1 MAERSLGQLSFADGL
16 VAGTGRNETLE
27 RLVELIDWSA
37 IARLLSP
44 VHGSRYGAPG
54 YPAVAM
60 FRALLLQQWHGL
72 SDPGLEA
79 SLEDRL
85 SFRRFC
91 GFTLDAETPDH
102 VTIHRFRETLRQ
114 LGLADRVFEEV
125 NRQIDSYGL
134 ILRQGTL
141 VDASLIDAAVKRP
154 KPPAEQPPAEQP
166 PVEQPPTEQTAA
178 PSEVKPAEPSG
189 TTKERA
195 PSKLVKSPLDSDAAW
210 TKKGGRRYFG
220 YKVHVGVDQG
230 SAIIRRQVMT
240 PANVNDTEPADLLIC
255 GDEAALYGD
264 QAYTSA
270 RRRADLR
277 SRGIKDRMMH
287 RANKHHPLTPRQIQ
301 HNTAIGRR
309 RAPVEQVFAK
319 LKRLCGWSR
328 VRYRGLARN
337 AVHLALLC
345 TALNL
350 KRLVVLTTPRPAA
363 P

>member
-1 MAERSLGQLSFADGL
+1 M
-16 VAGTGRNETLE
+16 LE
-27 RLVELIDWSA
+27 RLDELIDWSA

-54 YPAVAM
+54 YPAVVM
-60 FRALLLQQWHGL
+60 LKALLLQQWHGL
-72 SDPGLEA
+72 SDPALEA
-79 SLEDRL
+79 SIEDRL

-91 GFTLDAETPDH
+91 GFPLDAETPDH

-114 LGLADRVFEEV
+114 RGLADRVFEEV
-125 NRQIDSYGL
+125 NRQIDSLGL
-134 ILRQGTL
+134 IVRQGTL
-141 VDASLIDAAVKRP
+141 IDASLVDAAVKRP

-166 PVEQPPTEQTAA
+166 PVEPATPQ
-178 PSEVKPAEPSG
+178 SEVKLVEASG
-189 TTKERA
+189 ATKERPA
-195 PSKLVKSPLDSDAAW
+195 SEERRPSKLVKSPLDPDAAW
-210 TKKGGRRYFG
+210 AKKGGRRYFG

-264 QAYTSA
+264 QAYTTA

-277 SRGIKDRMMH
+277 ARGIKDRMMH

-319 LKRLCGWSR
+319 LKRPYGWSR
-328 VRYRGLARN
+328 ARYRGLARN
-337 AVHLALLC
+337 AAHLALLC
-345 TALNL
+345 IALNL
-350 KRLVVLTTPRPAA
+350 KRLVVLTTRSALA
-363 P
+363 

>member
-1 MAERSLGQLSFADGL
+1 MAERSLGQLSLADSL
-16 VAGTGRNETLE
+16 VAGTGRNEALE
-27 RLVELIDWSA
+27 RLGELIDWRA
-37 IARLLSP
+37 IAQLLSP

-60 FRALLLQQWHGL
+60 FKALLLQQWHGL

-79 SLEDRL
+79 SIEDRL

-91 GFTLDAETPDH
+91 GFALDAETPDH
-102 VTIHRFRETLRQ
+102 VTIHRFRETLRKH
-114 LGLADRVFEEV
+114 GVADRVFEEV

-134 ILRQGTL
+134 ILRHGTL
-141 VDASLIDAAVKRP
+141 VDASLVDAAVKRP
-154 KPPAEQPPAEQP
+154 KPPGEEPPIDQ
-166 PVEQPPTEQTAA
+166 AA
-178 PSEVKPAEPSG
+178 TPSEVNSTEPRG
-189 TTKERA
+189 TAKERP
-195 PSKLVKSPLDSDAAW
+195 PSKLVKSPLDLDAAW
-210 TKKGGRRYFG
+210 AKKGGRRYFG

-230 SAIIRRQVMT
+230 SAIIRRQLIT
-240 PANVNDTEPADLLIC
+240 PANVNDTEPADRLIC

-264 QAYTSA
+264 QAYTCA

-277 SRGIKDRMMH
+277 ARGIKDRMMH
-287 RANKHHPLTPRQIQ
+287 RANKHHPLTPRQVQ
-301 HNTAIGRR
+301 HNAAIGRR

-350 KRLVVLTTPRPAA
+350 KRLLVLTTARPALA
-363 P
+363 

>member
-1 MAERSLGQLSFADGL
+1 MAERSLGQLSLADSL
-16 VAGTGRNETLE
+16 VAGKGRNEALE
-27 RLVELIDWSA
+27 RLGELIDWSM

-44 VHGSRYGAPG
+44 VHGSRFGAPG

-60 FRALLLQQWHGL
+60 FKALLLQQWHGL

-91 GFTLDAETPDH
+91 GFALDAETPDH
-102 VTIHRFRETLRQ
+102 VTIHRFREALRQ

-125 NRQIDSYGL
+125 NRQIDNRGL

-141 VDASLIDAAVKRP
+141 IDASLIDAAVKRP
-154 KPPAEQPPAEQP
+154 KPPAEPAAVPGDGKPVEPAPAEGGA
-166 PVEQPPTEQTAA
+166 VA
-178 PSEVKPAEPSG
+178 
-189 TTKERA
+189 TKERP
-195 PSKLVKSPLDSDAAW
+195 PSKLVKSPLDPDAAW

-277 SRGIKDRMMH
+277 ARGIKDRMMH

-350 KRLVVLTTPRPAA
+350 KRLVVLTASRPAPA
-363 P
+363 

>member
-1 MAERSLGQLSFADGL
+1 MAERSLGQLSLADSL
-16 VAGTGRNETLE
+16 VAEKGRNEALE
-27 RLVELIDWSA
+27 RLGELIDWSM

-60 FRALLLQQWHGL
+60 FKALLLQQWHGL
-72 SDPGLEA
+72 SDPALEA
-79 SLEDRL
+79 SLDDRL

-91 GFTLDAETPDH
+91 GFALDAETPDH

-114 LGLADRVFEEV
+114 LGLADRIFEEV
-125 NRQIDSYGL
+125 NRQIDNRGL

-141 VDASLIDAAVKRP
+141 IDASLVDAAVKRP
-154 KPPAEQPPAEQP
+154 KPPTEPA
-166 PVEQPPTEQTAA
+166 TA
-178 PSEVKPAEPSG
+178 PSEGKPAEPVAAESG
-189 TTKERA
+189 AAATKERP
-195 PSKLVKSPLDSDAAW
+195 PSKLVKSLLDPDAAW

-240 PANVNDTEPADLLIC
+240 PANVNDTVPADQLIC

-270 RRRADLR
+270 PRRADLR
-277 SRGIKDRMMH
+277 ARGIKDRMMH
-287 RANKHHPLTPRQIQ
+287 RANKHHPLTPRQIR

-319 LKRLCGWSR
+319 LKRLYGWTR

-350 KRLVVLTTPRPAA
+350 KRLVVLTTPQAA
-363 P
+363 SA

>member
-1 MAERSLGQLSFADGL
+1 MAERSLGQLSLADSL
-16 VAGTGRNETLE
+16 VAWRGRNEALE
-27 RLVELIDWSA
+27 RLGELIDWSV

-60 FRALLLQQWHGL
+60 LKALLLQQWHGL
-72 SDPGLEA
+72 SDPALEA

-91 GFTLDAETPDH
+91 GFALDAETPDH

-114 LGLADRVFEEV
+114 HGLADRVFEEV
-125 NRQIDSYGL
+125 NRQIDDRGL

-141 VDASLIDAAVKRP
+141 IDASLVDAAVKRP
-154 KPPAEQPPAEQP
+154 KPPAEQPPVE
-166 PVEQPPTEQTAA
+166 PVAGR
-178 PSEVKPAEPSG
+178 SEAEPAIPVDG
-189 TTKERA
+189 DAPATKERP
-195 PSKLVKSPLDSDAAW
+195 PSKLVKSPLDPDAAW
-210 TKKGGRRYFG
+210 AKKGGRRYFG

-230 SAIIRRQVMT
+230 SGIIRRQLVT
-240 PANVNDTEPADLLIC
+240 PANINDTEPADLLIC

-264 QAYTSA
+264 QAYTTA

-277 SRGIKDRMMH
+277 ARGIKDRMMH

-319 LKRLCGWSR
+319 LKRLYGWSR

-350 KRLVVLTTPRPAA
+350 KRMVVLTTPCSAPA
-363 P
+363 

>member
-1 MAERSLGQLSFADGL
+1 MAERSLGQLSLADSL
-16 VAGTGRNETLE
+16 VEGKGRNEALE
-27 RLVELIDWSA
+27 RLGELIDWSM

-60 FRALLLQQWHGL
+60 FKALLLQQWHGL
-72 SDPGLEA
+72 SDPALEA
-79 SLEDRL
+79 SLDDRL

-91 GFTLDAETPDH
+91 GFSLDAETPDH

-114 LGLADRVFEEV
+114 LGLADRIFEEV
-125 NRQIDSYGL
+125 NRQIDNCGL

-141 VDASLIDAAVKRP
+141 IDASLVDAAVKRP
-154 KPPAEQPPAEQP
+154 KPPTE
-166 PVEQPPTEQTAA
+166 PPTEPAAA
-178 PSEVKPAEPSG
+178 PSEGKPVAAESG
-189 TTKERA
+189 AAATKERP
-195 PSKLVKSPLDSDAAW
+195 PSKLVKSPLDPDAAW

-240 PANVNDTEPADLLIC
+240 PANVNDTVPADQLIC

-270 RRRADLR
+270 PRRADLR
-277 SRGIKDRMMH
+277 ARGIKDRMMH
-287 RANKHHPLTPRQIQ
+287 RANKHHPLTPRQVR

-319 LKRLCGWSR
+319 LKRLYGWTR

-350 KRLVVLTTPRPAA
+350 KRLVVLTTPRSALA
-363 P
+363 

>member
-1 MAERSLGQLSFADGL
+1 LADSL
-16 VAGTGRNETLE
+16 VAAKGRNEALE
-27 RLVELIDWSA
+27 RLGELIDWSKM
-37 IARLLSP
+37 ARLLSS

-60 FRALLLQQWHGL
+60 FKALLLQQWYGL

-91 GFTLDAETPDH
+91 GFALDAETPDH
-102 VTIHRFRETLRQ
+102 VTIHRFRETLQ
-114 LGLADRVFEEV
+114 QHGLAARVFEEV
-125 NRQIDSYGL
+125 NRQIDNCGL

-141 VDASLIDAAVKRP
+141 IDASLVDAAVKRP
-154 KPPAEQPPAEQP
+154 KPPAEQPPIEPATP
-166 PVEQPPTEQTAA
+166 PPSAA
-178 PSEVKPAEPSG
+178 KPAEASG
-189 TTKERA
+189 AAKERP
-195 PSKLVKSPLDSDAAW
+195 PSKLVKSPLDPDAAW
-210 TKKGGRRYFG
+210 AKKGGRRYFG

-230 SAIIRRQVMT
+230 SGIIRRQLMT

-255 GDEAALYGD
+255 GDEAAVYAD

-277 SRGIKDRMMH
+277 ARGIKDRMMH
-287 RANKHHPLTPRQIQ
+287 RANKHHPLTPRQVQ
-301 HNTAIGRR
+301 HNAAIGRR

-328 VRYRGLARN
+328 VRYRGLTRN
-337 AVHLALLC
+337 AAHLALLC

-350 KRLVVLTTPRPAA
+350 KRMVVLTTLRLATA
-363 P
+363 